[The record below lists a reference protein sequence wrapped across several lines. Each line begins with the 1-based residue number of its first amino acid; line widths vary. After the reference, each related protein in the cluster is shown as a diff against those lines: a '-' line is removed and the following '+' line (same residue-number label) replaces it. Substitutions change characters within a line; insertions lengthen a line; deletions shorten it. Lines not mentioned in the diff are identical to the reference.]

1 MNGLRNENFF
11 ARGTSLLTA
20 LIILK
25 ATVVTAV
32 APPQDVQF
40 SSCNLR
46 NVVEWR
52 PGNRTGN
59 GTQYTVQYAI
69 YGDGEKDRERVVW
82 RTMKQCMDVVQT
94 SCDLSNETRNLDDQY
109 YARVRVTG
117 PNEVSKWATTAK
129 FFPKLDTTF
138 GPPIVKV
145 TVKER
150 SITIKLK
157 GPMRWKT
164 VNSKKEYS
172 MAKYYR
178 HMMYNVSVY
187 NNRTKQTLLYHINNS
202 SMELGVLDFSTE
214 YCVSA
219 RALFTSLDYKTQE
232 SDRRCV
238 TTEKDPFMVQIL
250 QVTLGCIL
258 PSAIILFVLLLS
270 GCLVYHYIF
279 GNKPKPPSNLV
290 VPHLLDMQKF
300 CTDVFLLNLNLSITV
315 PTNQQPEEEK
325 PLAPIANRVSAP
337 QSYAPQGAPRGG
349 DGMVGA
355 VSGSDEGSAD
365 ASGRN
370 SPVWVDSSMP
380 SDYGLVV
387 SAQKPLAESE
397 VTPEGSCCDDVALLQ
412 RAPLTQDDSTVWAL
426 CGPQSRQED
435 KAGPV
440 SYNQQSQQGN
450 SAAMA
455 SYKQQCQWDNSTVWT
470 SYKQQS
476 QQQDSTGLTSYRQQ
490 SQATQTSVDLSE
502 MEDLELDG
510 SIVVDWDPS
519 TRKLQI
525 PLLSVFQQ
533 EPEQQ
538 EERPECDQD
547 ETSDMLSRVF
557 VRQSSAETSE
567 QDALTKMENN
577 WALRLNID
585 E

>member
-1 MNGLRNENFF
+1 MNGLRNEKSF
-11 ARGTSLLTA
+11 ARGTSLLTT
-20 LIILK
+20 LIILE
-25 ATVVTAV
+25 ATVIIAV

-52 PGNRTGN
+52 PGNGTGN

-82 RTMKQCMDVVQT
+82 RTKRQCTDVVQT

-117 PNEVSKWATTAK
+117 PNEVSKWATTVK

-138 GPPIVKV
+138 GPPIIKV

-150 SITIKLK
+150 SIIIKLK

-164 VNSKKEYS
+164 ANSKKEYS
-172 MAKYYR
+172 MAKYYP

-187 NNRTKQTLLYHINNS
+187 NNRTKQTLLYHISNN
-202 SMELGVLDFSTE
+202 SMELGLLDFSTQ

-219 RALFTSLDYKTQE
+219 RVLFSSLDYKTQE

-238 TTEKDPFMVQIL
+238 TTEKDPYMVQIL
-250 QVTLGCIL
+250 QVILGCIL
-258 PSAIILFVLLLS
+258 PSAIILFILLLS
-270 GCLVYHYIF
+270 GFLVYRYIF

-300 CTDVFLLNLNLSITV
+300 CTDVFFLNLNLSISV
-315 PTNQQPEEEK
+315 PANQQPEEEK
-325 PLAPIANRVSAP
+325 PLAPIVSRVSAP
-337 QSYAPQGAPRGG
+337 QSYAAQGAPRGG
-349 DGMVGA
+349 DDMVVA
-355 VSGSDEGSAD
+355 TSGSDEGSAD

-380 SDYGLVV
+380 SDYGFVV
-387 SAQKPLAESE
+387 NAQKPVMESE
-397 VTPEGSCCDDVALLQ
+397 GTPEGSRCDDIALLRQ
-412 RAPLTQDDSTVWAL
+412 AQLTQGDSTAWAL
-426 CGPQSRQED
+426 CRPQSRQEGNT
-435 KAGPV
+435 GP
-440 SYNQQSQQGN
+440 
-450 SAAMA
+450 A
-455 SYKQQCQWDNSTVWT
+455 
-470 SYKQQS
+470 
-476 QQQDSTGLTSYRQQ
+476 QQ
-490 SQATQTSVDLSE
+490 SQATQTSVDLPE
-502 MEDLELDG
+502 EEDLELDG

-538 EERPECDQD
+538 EKRPGCDQE
-547 ETSDMLSRVF
+547 ETRAMLSRVF
-557 VRQSSAETSE
+557 IRQSSDETSE

-577 WALRLNID
+577 WALRLNMD